1 MSDTNG
7 MNWNEN
13 NEEQAMSGGP
23 GGQMGGGMQGGPGGP
38 MGGGMQ
44 GGPGG
49 MPHQQEENTENDT

>member
-23 GGQMGGGMQGGPGGP
+23 GGQMGGGMQGGPGG
-38 MGGGMQ
+38 
-44 GGPGG
+44 